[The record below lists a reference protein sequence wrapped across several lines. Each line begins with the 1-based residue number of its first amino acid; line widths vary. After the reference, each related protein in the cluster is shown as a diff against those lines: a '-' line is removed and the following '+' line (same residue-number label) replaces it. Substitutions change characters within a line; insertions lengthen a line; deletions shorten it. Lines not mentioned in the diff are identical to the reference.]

1 MLVGNGI
8 NKVFFS
14 WSNIISCPLIL
25 RRALSKYRPINLFA
39 PFYPKFKESAIEP
52 LLASSNYQHIP
63 TMKTLLQ
70 YLIIFSALS
79 SAATG
84 VAVAGERIVYKGT
97 LGTNTEV
104 VLELEKKSA
113 SYEGRYFY
121 LRFGVDIP
129 LQGTLAALKE
139 ALPKEEHGKHL
150 DTDDNSDP
158 DLPIF
163 IDPVT
168 KKPRSVWQ
176 GEIKGDTYQGTWH
189 NAKTKKNLPFKLHQ
203 VGRYDPDAINP
214 EGVEAITIAVT
225 SGVGSGIADGTT
237 IALGNAPYEYL
248 KMQFPLLLG
257 PEILRKNVGYRM
269 VTDPRTRFAYPR
281 LTRHPNPQVLAG
293 SNQLLEQRHWQMSLA
308 ALSCMATL
316 YAGSQMASGD
326 LGSYDS
332 EKIGVRY
339 LSETLMTVVESG
351 STYCGGAHPNN
362 HYDPFTLDLIH
373 GDYLDFN
380 RLFPT
385 QRSHDNQIDLDPV
398 LVSFISE
405 KMKSASNRASADMDS
420 DLDTECNDVLLEYL
434 AIEFDEPD
442 KISFV
447 VSGIG
452 HAMGACLGPRMVIP
466 ISALKPIL
474 KPGAEAYFQN

>member
-1 MLVGNGI
+1 
-8 NKVFFS
+8 
-14 WSNIISCPLIL
+14 
-25 RRALSKYRPINLFA
+25 
-39 PFYPKFKESAIEP
+39 
-52 LLASSNYQHIP
+52 
-63 TMKTLLQ
+63 MKTLFH
-70 YLIIFSALS
+70 YIIIFSAVFS
-79 SAATG
+79 VATG
-84 VAVAGERIVYKGT
+84 GAVAGERIVFKGT
-97 LGTNTEV
+97 LGKNTEV

-139 ALPKEEHGKHL
+139 ALPKEEHGKRL
-150 DTDDNSDP
+150 DADDNSDP

-189 NAKTKKNLPFKLHQ
+189 NAKTKKNRAFKLHQ
-203 VGRYDPDAINP
+203 VGRYDPDAIKP
-214 EGVEAITIAVT
+214 EGVEAVTIAVT
-225 SGVGSGIADGTT
+225 SGTGSGIAVGT
-237 IALGNAPYEYL
+237 IISLGNAPYDYL
-248 KMQFPLLLG
+248 KMQFPLQLG
-257 PEILRKNVGYRM
+257 PEIIRKNVGYRM

-281 LTRHPNPQVLAG
+281 LTRHPNPQVLAA
-293 SNQLLEQRHWQMSLA
+293 SNQILEQRHWQMSLA

-326 LGSYDS
+326 LGNYDS

-373 GDYLDFN
+373 GDYFDFN
-380 RLFPT
+380 RLFPA

-398 LVSFISE
+398 IADFIRE
-405 KMKSASNRASADMDS
+405 KMKSASNRAPAPADMASDS
-420 DLDTECNDVLLEYL
+420 DTDCNDVLLEYL
-434 AIEFDEPD
+434 AFEFDEPD

-452 HAMGACLGPRMVIP
+452 HAMGVCLGPRMIIP

>member
-1 MLVGNGI
+1 
-8 NKVFFS
+8 
-14 WSNIISCPLIL
+14 
-25 RRALSKYRPINLFA
+25 
-39 PFYPKFKESAIEP
+39 
-52 LLASSNYQHIP
+52 
-63 TMKTLLQ
+63 MKTLLQ

-79 SAATG
+79 STATG
-84 VAVAGERIVYKGT
+84 VTVAGERIVYKGT

-113 SYEGRYFY
+113 GYEGRYFY

-139 ALPKEEHGKHL
+139 ALPKEEHGKRL
-150 DTDDNSDP
+150 DADDNSDP

-189 NAKTKKNLPFKLHQ
+189 NTKTKKNLPFKLQQ

-214 EGVEAITIAVT
+214 EGVETITIAVT
-225 SGVGSGIADGTT
+225 SGVGSGIANGTT

-248 KMQFPLLLG
+248 KMQFPLQLG
-257 PEILRKNVGYRM
+257 PEIIRKNVGYRM

-281 LTRHPNPQVLAG
+281 LTCHPNPQVLAS

-326 LGSYDS
+326 LGNYDS

-351 STYCGGAHPNN
+351 STGCGGAHPNN

-380 RLFPT
+380 RLFPAK
-385 QRSHDNQIDLDPV
+385 SIHDNQIDLDPV
-398 LVSFISE
+398 LANFISE
-405 KMKSASNRASADMDS
+405 KMKSASKRAPAPADM

-434 AIEFDEPD
+434 DFEFDEPD

-447 VSGIG
+447 ISGIG
-452 HAMGACLGPRMVIP
+452 HAMGACLGPRMIIP

>member
-1 MLVGNGI
+1 
-8 NKVFFS
+8 
-14 WSNIISCPLIL
+14 
-25 RRALSKYRPINLFA
+25 
-39 PFYPKFKESAIEP
+39 
-52 LLASSNYQHIP
+52 
-63 TMKTLLQ
+63 MKTLFH
-70 YLIIFSALS
+70 YLIIFSALL

-97 LGTNTEV
+97 LGKNTEV

-121 LRFGVDIP
+121 LRYGVDIP

-139 ALPKEEHGKHL
+139 ALPKEEHGKQL

-176 GEIKGDTYQGTWH
+176 GEIKGDNYQGTWH

-203 VGRYDPDAINP
+203 VGRYDPDAIKP
-214 EGVEAITIAVT
+214 EGVEAVTIAIT
-225 SGVGSGIADGTT
+225 SGTGTGSGIANGTT

-248 KMQFPLLLG
+248 KMQFPLQFG
-257 PEILRKNVGYRM
+257 PEIIRKNVGYRL

-281 LTRHPNPQVLAG
+281 LTRHPNPQVLAS
-293 SNQLLEQRHWQMSLA
+293 SNQLLEQRHWQMNLA

-316 YAGSQMASGD
+316 YAGSQMAPGD
-326 LGSYDS
+326 LGNYDS

-362 HYDPFTLDLIH
+362 HYDPITLDLIH

-380 RLFPT
+380 RLFPA
-385 QRSHDNQIDLDPV
+385 QRSHDNQLDLDPV
-398 LVSFISE
+398 LADFIRE
-405 KMKSASNRASADMDS
+405 KMKSASNRASAPADMAPDS

-434 AIEFDEPD
+434 DFEFDEPD

-447 VSGIG
+447 ISGIG
-452 HAMGACLGPRMVIP
+452 HAMGACLGPRMIIP

-474 KPGAEAYFQN
+474 KPGAEAYFRID